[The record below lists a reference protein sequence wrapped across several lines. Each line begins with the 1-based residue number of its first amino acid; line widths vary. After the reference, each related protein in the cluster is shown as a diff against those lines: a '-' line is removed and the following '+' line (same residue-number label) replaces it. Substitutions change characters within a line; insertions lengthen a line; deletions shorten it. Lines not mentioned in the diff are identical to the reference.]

1 LLAVLQKEVEMLGS
15 FSRFIKLDYVWTFE
29 FQEYLDL
36 SSYHLFVFDTLERNG
51 LNCQQLILIIF
62 DIATIYCAKASFA
75 QLNRGNHISLNDFA
89 GHYSRLNVDQINYKQ
104 SITPMLKISKLLI
117 NFISSNKQ

>member
-1 LLAVLQKEVEMLGS
+1 MLGS
-15 FSRFIKLDYVWTFE
+15 FGRFIKLDYVWTFE
-29 FQEYLDL
+29 FQEDL
-36 SSYHLFVFDTLERNG
+36 YFPSYHLFVFDTLERNG

-75 QLNRGNHISLNDFA
+75 QLNRGYHISLYDFA

-104 SITPMLKISKLLI
+104 SNNSMPKISKLLN
-117 NFISSNKQ
+117 NFIRVTTSNRKYSQYR